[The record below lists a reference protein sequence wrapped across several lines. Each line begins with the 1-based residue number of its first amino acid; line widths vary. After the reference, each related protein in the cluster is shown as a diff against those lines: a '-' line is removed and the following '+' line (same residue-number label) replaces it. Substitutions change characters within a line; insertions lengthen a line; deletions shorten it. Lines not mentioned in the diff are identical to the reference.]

1 MTTDI
6 MMVRWMVVFL
16 VYAALVLDNILLTV
30 VGKDEWHTRS
40 LLIHLETIKGLLSD
54 KSNISTI
61 INFRLCNQSLG

>member
-6 MMVRWMVVFL
+6 MMARWTVVFL

-40 LLIHLETIKGLLSD
+40 LLIHLETIYKRSFVGQIQHFHNYQL
-54 KSNISTI
+54 
-61 INFRLCNQSLG
+61 

>member
-6 MMVRWMVVFL
+6 MMVRWTVVFL

-40 LLIHLETIKGLLSD
+40 LLIYLETIYKRSFVRQIQHFHNYQL
-54 KSNISTI
+54 
-61 INFRLCNQSLG
+61 